1 MQVIK
6 TRIEVGAEKSF
17 RVLHITD
24 NHVALADERDDERKT
39 ELSRRRRGDFPLA
52 EQYLTEQIEYARE
65 NRLPILHTGDMLD
78 FVSWKNLDYA
88 REILGGVDYFMAVGN
103 HEYSLYVG
111 EAWED
116 VPYKMQSYDK
126 VQAVFGNDLMFASR
140 VMGGVNFVAV
150 DDGYYRFDK
159 SQLEK
164 LKREAEK
171 GLPVVL
177 MIHNPLHTDELYQ
190 YMTETVGEKCAYLT
204 GTPEGMMKGY
214 DDYRYRQ
221 QRADGDTEAF
231 MEYVYGEPR
240 IRAVISGHLHRSF
253 ETRLPSG
260 IMQYVTGAGYKGEA
274 REIEF
279 V

>member
-6 TRIEVGAEKSF
+6 TRIEVGAEKPF

>member
-6 TRIEVGAEKSF
+6 TRIEVGAEKPF

-88 REILGGVDYFMAVGN
+88 REILEGVDYFMAVGN

-164 LKREAEK
+164 LKKEAEK

-177 MIHNPLHTDELYQ
+177 MIHNPLHTDELYR